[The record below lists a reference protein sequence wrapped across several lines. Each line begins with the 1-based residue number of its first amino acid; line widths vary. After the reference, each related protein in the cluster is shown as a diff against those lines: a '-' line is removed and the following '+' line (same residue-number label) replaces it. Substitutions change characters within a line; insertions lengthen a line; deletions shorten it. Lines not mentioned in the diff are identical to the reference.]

1 VKNQISEKLFNDI
14 QKYIEKYNPKID
26 FDYNNSLDKNQ
37 INQILENGIDNFYND
52 LYENNLDCIF
62 ETEDYFIKSI
72 ANDYFEEL
80 TEELNIDSDYNFESE
95 KESIINDNLVEFIKD
110 NFSEFIHVDLN
121 RNQFL
126 NQDVLC
132 HVTVYSNYD
141 CTNTTNEIDES
152 ENYLSEIWKSV
163 AIKGIKKQDYL
174 SEFYNTGTACLLTFL
189 FETSL
194 NDLIKLREN
203 FKNSI
208 VIPKGTT
215 FGFFGTFYGNG
226 SQFSHKTYKTIK
238 LNKIY
243 GETKYDSI
251 SIHFDG
257 ELSYNIQDVYGCNLS
272 TCNDNIFV
280 S

>member
-1 VKNQISEKLFNDI
+1 MKNQISEKLFNDI
-14 QKYIEKYNPKID
+14 QKYIEKYNPSID
-26 FDYNNSLDKNQ
+26 FDHNDSISNDQ

-72 ANDYFEEL
+72 ADDFFNEL
-80 TEELNIDSDYNFESE
+80 TEELNINSDYNFESE
-95 KESIINDNLVEFIKD
+95 KELIINDNLVEFIRE

-121 RNQFL
+121 LNQFL

-132 HVTVYSNYD
+132 HITVYSNYD
-141 CTNTTNEIDES
+141 CTNTTDEIDES
-152 ENYLSEIWKSV
+152 ENYLSETWKQV
-163 AIKGIKKQDYL
+163 GIKGIKKQDYL
-174 SEFYNTGTACLLTFL
+174 NEFYNAGTACLLTFL

-194 NDLIKLREN
+194 NDLIKLKEN
-203 FKNSI
+203 FKNQI
-208 VIPKGTT
+208 VIPKNTT

-226 SQFSHKTYKTIK
+226 SQFNHKTYKTIK
-238 LNKIY
+238 LSKVY

-251 SIHFDG
+251 SIHYDS
-257 ELSYNIQDVYGCNLS
+257 ELSYNIQDVYGCNLL
-272 TCNDNIFV
+272 TCNNNIFV